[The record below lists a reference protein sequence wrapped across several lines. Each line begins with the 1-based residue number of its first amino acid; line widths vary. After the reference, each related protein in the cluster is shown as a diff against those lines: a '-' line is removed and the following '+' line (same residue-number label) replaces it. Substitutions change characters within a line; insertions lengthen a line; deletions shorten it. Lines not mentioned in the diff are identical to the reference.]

1 MRLVAQSGLDALL
14 EALRQSGMN
23 TDGVESGSGANANA
37 GSGAGPQTPGSG
49 PASGSGANG
58 GSGASGS
65 RGGVGGFGGFPF
77 GGFGGFGGAGNG
89 GGRGRGGSGN
99 GGSGG
104 PTVDF
109 EFLANDFHLPSKK
122 WLVVLILVALLVI
135 AGAYWWFHPSI
146 NIHSTDFWGF
156 VFIVILLPLF
166 LIFWVRSKQYKTGTK
181 EVTKNEGKAK
191 TFRILSF
198 VPVAVVALVA
208 IGAVMSMSIFPGN
221 AEKYSNV
228 LKTDTLEFAQDIKE
242 VNYSEIPVIDRDS
255 AILLGNR
262 EMGSIPEYVSQFEV
276 SNLYSQINYQGTPV
290 RVSPLGYADLFKWFT
305 NRDGGIPAYALV
317 NMTTQDAEIVRLGDN
332 PIYYSQSEPLA
343 RNIDRHV
350 QLKYPFYMFGEKS
363 FEIDDDG
370 HPWWIC
376 PVKDFTIGLF
386 GGETISRVVLCDAT
400 TGETQDLSVEE
411 CPEWVDRVFPAE
423 LLIQQY
429 NWWGAYNNG
438 WLNSFLGQ
446 EGVVRTTPG
455 TDGTLGYN
463 YIAKDDDVWVYTGV
477 TSATAD
483 NSIIGFVLVNQRTQE
498 SHFYSVA
505 GATEDSAMESA
516 EGQVQNLR
524 YTSTFPLLINVGNQP
539 TYFMA
544 LKDGAG
550 LVKKFAM
557 IDIQRYQNVAVGDT
571 VADTQKA
578 YEALL
583 ATNGVVT
590 ESDGGTATD
599 VKTVKGTIRS
609 LNQAVIE
616 GNTHFYVT
624 LEDEDGNIFDFAL
637 PGLLDIVGYKVGD
650 VINFTY
656 VESAGSNVSPAYE
669 ILGGDGKAPA
679 TEDAAGSDGSAA
691 GDAGAEGAPAD
702 ANADGS
708 AAAPTPAGDENASGE
723 PEDDVVEQNGAA
735 QTPEEVAAGDDTK
748 QAA

>member
-1 MRLVAQSGLDALL
+1 MAKSGLDALL
-14 EALRQSGMN
+14 EALQQSGVN
-23 TDGVESGSGANANA
+23 TDNVGAGAGA
-37 GSGAGPQTPGSG
+37 TGSGAGAGGSTG
-49 PASGSGANG
+49 AGASSGAGAG
-58 GSGASGS
+58 GGAGRGASGS

-77 GGFGGFGGAGNG
+77 GGFGGFGGNG
-89 GGRGRGGSGN
+89 GGRK

-104 PTVDF
+104 GDGDTPVNF
-109 EFLANDFHLPSKK
+109 EFLTNDFHMPGKK
-122 WLVVLILVALLVI
+122 TLAILIILALLII
-135 AGAYWWFHPSI
+135 AGAYWWFHPAI
-146 NIHSTDFWGF
+146 NIHSTDFWSF
-156 VFIVILLPLF
+156 VFIVILLPVFLF
-166 LIFWVRSKQYKTGTK
+166 FWMKSKQYRTGTK
-181 EVTKNEGKAK
+181 EITQNEGKAK
-191 TFRILSF
+191 TFRVLSF
-198 VPVAVVALVA
+198 IPVAVVVLVA
-208 IGAVMSMSIFPGN
+208 LGGVMSMAIFPGN

-276 SNLYSQINYQGTPV
+276 STLYSQINYQGTPV
-290 RVSPLGYADLFKWFT
+290 RVSPLNYADLFKWFT
-305 NRDGGIPAYALV
+305 NREGGIPAYALV

-332 PIYYSQSEPLA
+332 PIYYSMSEPLV

-350 QLKYPFYMFGEKS
+350 QLKYPFYMFDEKS
-363 FEIDDDG
+363 FEIDEEG
-370 HPWWIC
+370 HAWWIC

-386 GGETISRVVLCDAT
+386 GGQTISRVILCDAT
-400 TGETQDLSVEE
+400 TGECQDLSLEE

-429 NWWGAYNNG
+429 NWWGTYNNG

-505 GATEDSAMESA
+505 GATEDSAMDSA

-524 YTSTFPLLINVGNQP
+524 YTATFPLLINVNSQP

-590 ESDGGTATD
+590 EGEDGQTD
-599 VKTVKGTIRS
+599 VITVKGTIRS
-609 LNQAVIE
+609 MNQAVIE
-616 GNTHFYVT
+616 GNTHFYLTV
-624 LEDEDGNIFDFAL
+624 EGEDGTIFDFAL
-637 PGLLDIVGYKVGD
+637 PGLLDIVSYKEGD
-650 VINFTY
+650 TINFTY
-656 VESAGSNVSPAYE
+656 VEAAGSNVSPAYE
-669 ILGGDGKAPA
+669 ILGTDGK
-679 TEDAAGSDGSAA
+679 
-691 GDAGAEGAPAD
+691 
-702 ANADGS
+702 
-708 AAAPTPAGDENASGE
+708 PTENASGE
-723 PEDDVVEQNGAA
+723 PQDDVVQDSGAA
-735 QTPEEVAAGDDTK
+735 QTPEEVAAGEDTQNVAATNAAGADAGSSDGGAGTGA

>member
-1 MRLVAQSGLDALL
+1 MKQNSGFDALIEALKQSGINMDGKFDADAPYVEAQSAD
-14 EALRQSGMN
+14 
-23 TDGVESGSGANANA
+23 SGSG
-37 GSGAGPQTPGSG
+37 
-49 PASGSGANG
+49 
-58 GSGASGS
+58 S
-65 RGGVGGFGGFPF
+65 RT
-77 GGFGGFGGAGNG
+77 
-89 GGRGRGGSGN
+89 S

-104 PTVDF
+104 SGGSKPPHPHVEIPFADKMANWGKRTVII
-109 EFLANDFHLPSKK
+109 AAI
-122 WLVVLILVALLVI
+122 VVVIVALI
-135 AGAYWWFHPSI
+135 AYWWFHPPI
-146 NIHSTDFWGF
+146 NIHSTDTWMF
-156 VFIVILLPLF
+156 VCVFILLPLF
-166 LIFWVRSKQYKTGTK
+166 IFFWSKSKSYQGGTK
-181 EVTKNEGKAK
+181 KVKASEGKAK
-191 TFRILSF
+191 AFKIASY
-198 VPVAVVALVA
+198 VPIAVVVLGLLGALL
-208 IGAVMSMSIFPGN
+208 SLPLFPGN

-242 VNYSEIPVIDRDS
+242 VNYSEIPVIDRNS

-276 SNLYSQINYQGTPV
+276 STLYSQINYQGTPV

-305 NRDGGIPAYALV
+305 NREGGIPAYALV
-317 NMTTQDAEIVRLGDN
+317 DMTTQDAEIVRLRDN
-332 PIYYSQSEPLA
+332 PIYYSQSEPLV

-350 QLKYPFYMFGEKS
+350 QLKYPFYMFDEKS
-363 FEIDDDG
+363 FEIDEDG

-386 GGETISRVVLCDAT
+386 GGQTISRVVLCDAT
-400 TGETQDLSVEE
+400 TGECQDLSIED

-429 NWWGAYNNG
+429 NWWGSYNNG

-498 SHFYSVA
+498 SHFYSVS
-505 GATEDSAMESA
+505 GATEDSAMDSA

-524 YTSTFPLLINVGNQP
+524 YTATFPLLINVANQP

-583 ATNGVVT
+583 ATNGVVA
-590 ESDGGTATD
+590 EGEGGAAD
-599 VKTVKGTIRS
+599 VVTVKGVIRS
-609 LNQAVIE
+609 MNQAVIE
-616 GNTHFYVT
+616 GNTHFYLT
-624 LEDEDGNIFDFAL
+624 IEGEDGEIFDFAL
-637 PGLLDIVGYKVGD
+637 PGLLDIVGYAVGD
-650 VINFTY
+650 TINFTY
-656 VESAGSNVSPAYE
+656 VENETSNTSPVYE
-669 ILGGDGKAPA
+669 ILGGTLASGETV
-679 TEDAAGSDGSAA
+679 TED
-691 GDAGAEGAPAD
+691 E
-702 ANADGS
+702 
-708 AAAPTPAGDENASGE
+708 TLSGE
-723 PEDDVVEQNGAA
+723 PEEDVVA
-735 QTPEEVAAGDDTK
+735 P
-748 QAA
+748 